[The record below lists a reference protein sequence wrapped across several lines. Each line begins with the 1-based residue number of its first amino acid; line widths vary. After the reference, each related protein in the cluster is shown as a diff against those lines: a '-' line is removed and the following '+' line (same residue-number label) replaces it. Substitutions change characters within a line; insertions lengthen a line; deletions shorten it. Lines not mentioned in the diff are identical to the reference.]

1 MKNVYLATME
11 TKFADIV
18 WANAPI
24 TSSEL
29 VRICG
34 EELNWARTTTY
45 TVLKKVCSRG
55 IFKLEKK
62 MVTVLIPKDEFYAI
76 QSENFVNKDFS
87 GSLPAFLAAF
97 TSRRKL
103 SEKDISEIRKM
114 LDSYTEK

>member
-1 MKNVYLATME
+1 MH
-11 TKFADIV
+11 
-18 WANAPI
+18 I
-24 TSSEL
+24 TLFDSEL
-29 VRICG
+29 RLM
-34 EELNWARTTTY
+34 ELLWEAGPTSAKALSLTAAEAIGWNKNTTY

-103 SEKDISEIRKM
+103 SEKEISEIRQM